1 MLHLLCSLRGKQR
14 GKTSYVLRGVLC
26 QHRRPI
32 SANPLQDYERP
43 QTTCHARL
51 VGSTRFA
58 ALRLKPTRT
67 YKESLSKGY
76 GLKEVDRRT
85 RDGTGEGLQQILTV

>member
-1 MLHLLCSLRGKQR
+1 MLHPLCSLRGKQR
-14 GKTSYVLRGVLC
+14 GRISYVLRGVLC

-51 VGSTRFA
+51 VGSIHSV
-58 ALRLKPTRT
+58 ALRLKLTKT
-67 YKESLSKGY
+67 YKESPSKGY